1 MRLLLC
7 GFDVNHIVGIL
18 VVTYLVSPQNFTISQ
33 HFADLL
39 GRLLLLE
46 MVRFLVYRFRVH
58 ESLAKIVK
66 TLTLVYPSTR
76 NWIHDCDFWPIMKSA
91 YESLVRVW
99 AAKLEL
105 QN

>member
-1 MRLLLC
+1 MRA
-7 GFDVNHIVGIL
+7 VQ
-18 VVTYLVSPQNFTISQ
+18 TYMLARSRASNF
-33 HFADLL
+33 FLA
-39 GRLLLLE
+39 RLFFE
-46 MVRFLVYRFRVH
+46 EAIEIGTEPIKNNRFIIEVVRFLVYRFRVH

-76 NWIHDCDFWPIMKSA
+76 NWIHDCDFRPIMKSV